1 MSLLFCRLLQ
11 EAKFYK
17 MRKTTR
23 YSRQIAL
30 SEIGESGQLKLQNA
44 RVLVIGAGGL
54 GCPVLQ
60 NLAAAGVGTIGIV
73 DGDVVDETNL
83 HRQLLYTLKDCG
95 KSKVEVAKKA
105 ILELNP
111 EIKVNVFTEFF
122 TNENA
127 FEIVQDYE
135 IIVDCTDTL
144 AIRYLINDVAVVK
157 KIPVVYASIYKFE
170 GQVSVFNYKNGPS
183 YRCLFPEQEGLNVV
197 SNCVE
202 SGVLGVLPNT
212 LGALQATEV
221 LKIILEIG
229 TVLTGKVLIY
239 HGLHFQTQVIDF
251 AKNPKAIETAFKKFY
266 SYKNKK
272 AVPDIQNLNIFS
284 EEKGYINGSQ
294 LFNSKKTNENLSPE
308 AFLAKC
314 NQSGIVIIDVRES
327 KEIPEFKGQ
336 NVIQISLSELEEY
349 SKKLDKNQEI
359 VLFCQTGQRSQAALN
374 YLKKSGFVGVFHLVK
389 GIESLKNQLQ

>member
-1 MSLLFCRLLQ
+1 MIN
-11 EAKFYK
+11 K
-17 MRKTTR
+17 TR

-30 SEIGESGQLKLQNA
+30 TEIGESGQLKLQNA

-73 DGDVVDETNL
+73 DGDVVEETNL

-95 KSKVEVAKKA
+95 KTKVEVAKKA

-111 EIKVNVFTEFF
+111 EIKVNVFRDFF
-122 TNENA
+122 GTQNA
-127 FEIVQDYE
+127 FEIVSDYQ

-144 AIRYLINDVAVVK
+144 AVRYLINDVAVVK
-157 KIPVVYASIYKFE
+157 KIPIVYASIYKFE

-183 YRCLFPEQEGLNVV
+183 YRCLFPEQESLN
-197 SNCVE
+197 SAPSCVE

-212 LGALQATEV
+212 LGTLQATEV

-229 TVLTGKVLIY
+229 TVLSGKLLIY
-239 HGLHFQTQVIDF
+239 DALHFQTQTIDF
-251 AKNPKAIETAFKKFY
+251 ARNPKAIE
-266 SYKNKK
+266 
-272 AVPDIQNLNIFS
+272 
-284 EEKGYINGSQ
+284 KGFINGSQ
-294 LFNSKKTNENLSPE
+294 LLNSKKTNENLSPE
-308 AFLAKC
+308 AFLEKC
-314 NQSGIVIIDVRES
+314 NQLGIVVIDVRES
-327 KEIPEFKGQ
+327 EESPEFKGT
-336 NVIQISLSELEEY
+336 NVIQIPLSRLEEY

-359 VLFCQTGQRSQAALN
+359 VVFCQTGQRSQTALN
-374 YLKKSGFVGVFHLVK
+374 YLKKSGFVGVFHLGR

>member
-1 MSLLFCRLLQ
+1 MR
-11 EAKFYK
+11 AKQK
-17 MRKTTR
+17 LNLMTLHASNSINSNTMINKTR
-23 YSRQIAL
+23 YSRQITL
-30 SEIGESGQLKLQNA
+30 PEIGEEGQLKLQNA

-95 KSKVEVAKKA
+95 KSKVEVAKKV

-111 EIKVNVFTEFF
+111 EIKVNVYRDFF
-122 TNENA
+122 GTQNA
-127 FEIVQDYE
+127 FEIVSDYQ

-157 KIPVVYASIYKFE
+157 KIPVVYASIYKFQ

-183 YRCLFPEQEGLNVV
+183 YRCLFPEQEGLNTVP
-197 SNCVE
+197 SCVE

-212 LGALQATEV
+212 LGTLQATEV

-229 TVLTGKVLIY
+229 TVLSGKLLIY
-239 HGLHFQTQVIDF
+239 DALHFQTQIIDF
-251 AKNPKAIETAFKKFY
+251 AKNPKAIE
-266 SYKNKK
+266 
-272 AVPDIQNLNIFS
+272 
-284 EEKGYINGSQ
+284 KGFIIGSQ
-294 LFNSKKTNENLSPE
+294 LLNSKKTKENLSPE
-308 AFLAKC
+308 AFLEKC
-314 NQSGIVIIDVRES
+314 QQLEIIVIDVRELDE
-327 KEIPEFKGQ
+327 KPEFKGT
-336 NVIQISLSELEEY
+336 NVIQIPLSRLEEY

-359 VLFCQTGQRSQAALN
+359 VLFCQTGQRSQTALN
-374 YLKKSGFVGVFHLVK
+374 YLKKSGFVGVFHLGR
-389 GIESLKNQLQ
+389 GIESLKNQIE

>member
-1 MSLLFCRLLQ
+1 MIN
-11 EAKFYK
+11 K
-17 MRKTTR
+17 TR
-23 YSRQIAL
+23 YSRQITL
-30 SEIGESGQLKLQNA
+30 PEIGEEGQLKLQNA

-95 KSKVEVAKKA
+95 KSKVEVAKKV

-111 EIKVNVFTEFF
+111 EIKVNVYRDFF
-122 TNENA
+122 GTQNA
-127 FEIVQDYE
+127 FEIVSDYQ

-157 KIPVVYASIYKFE
+157 KIPVVYASIYKFQ

-183 YRCLFPEQEGLNVV
+183 YRCLFPEQEGLNATP
-197 SNCVE
+197 SCVE

-212 LGALQATEV
+212 LGTLQATEV

-229 TVLTGKVLIY
+229 TVLSGKLLIY
-239 HGLHFQTQVIDF
+239 DALYFQTQIIDF
-251 AKNPKAIETAFKKFY
+251 ARNPKAIE
-266 SYKNKK
+266 
-272 AVPDIQNLNIFS
+272 
-284 EEKGYINGSQ
+284 KGFINGS
-294 LFNSKKTNENLSPE
+294 LLLNRKKTNESLSPE
-308 AFLAKC
+308 AFLEKC
-314 NQSGIVIIDVRES
+314 NQLGIVVIDVREL
-327 KEIPEFKGQ
+327 EEMPEFKGT
-336 NVIQISLSELEEY
+336 NVIQIPLSRLEEY

-359 VLFCQTGQRSQAALN
+359 VLFCQTGQRSQTALN
-374 YLKKSGFVGVFHLVK
+374 YLKKSGFVGVFHLGR
-389 GIESLKNQLQ
+389 GIESLKNQIE

>member
-1 MSLLFCRLLQ
+1 M
-11 EAKFYK
+11 ENTK
-17 MRKTTR
+17 R

-30 SEIGESGQLKLQNA
+30 DEIGESGQLKLQNA

-95 KSKVEVAKKA
+95 NSKVEVAKKA

-111 EIKVNVFTEFF
+111 EIEVKVYREFF
-122 TNENA
+122 STENA
-127 FEIVQDYE
+127 FEIVQDYQ

-144 AIRYLINDVAVVK
+144 AVRYLINDVAVVK

-183 YRCLFPEQEGLNVV
+183 YRCLFPEQESLNAVP
-197 SNCVE
+197 NCVE

-212 LGALQATEV
+212 LGVFQATEV

-229 TVLTGKVLIY
+229 VVLSGKLLIY
-239 HGLHFQTQVIDF
+239 DALHFQTQTIDF
-251 AKNPKAIETAFKKFY
+251 ARNPKAIE
-266 SYKNKK
+266 
-272 AVPDIQNLNIFS
+272 
-284 EEKGYINGSQ
+284 KGFINGSQ
-294 LFNSKKTNENLSPE
+294 LLNSKKTNESLSPE
-308 AFLAKC
+308 AFLEKC
-314 NQSGIVIIDVRES
+314 NQLGIVVIDVREL
-327 KEIPEFKGQ
+327 EEMPEFKKK
-336 NVIQISLSELEEY
+336 NVIQIPLNELEEY
-349 SKKLDKNQEI
+349 SKKLNKNQEI

-374 YLKKSGFVGVFHLVK
+374 YLKKSGFVGVFHLGK